1 MYVEEGVDKNGI
13 YDDSYLEGGGL
24 CIHKSMVVRRS
35 PLPHPSPPLIKGRG
49 QEPPLYKGGWGVNQ
63 LQTKGGFRHHSNEL
77 NPNILLV
84 IDDLLNG

>member
-1 MYVEEGVDKNGI
+1 
-13 YDDSYLEGGGL
+13 
-24 CIHKSMVVRRS
+24 MVVMRS
-35 PLPHPSPPLIKGRG
+35 PLPHPSPPLIKGMG
-49 QEPPLYKGGWGVNQ
+49 QEPPPAWCANTVGEPEQCAHPLYKGGWGVNQ